1 MEEIFPVLTPLAVA
15 PGHPFP
21 YISTMSL
28 SLAVGLLDPETGE
41 RRFARVKVPQLLSRL
56 LEVEPGKFVLLDQVI
71 AANLDLLF
79 RGMVISESH
88 LFRVTRNADLAIEED
103 EADDLLLAIEEELRR
118 RRFGDAVRLEVER
131 SMPAATRQLL
141 LRGIGLA
148 EDDCYEISGMLD
160 LTALAE
166 LSSLDRP
173 DLKLQSW
180 SPVVPARPPRQGG
193 HGCGSGVG
201 SSAAIARRA

>member
-1 MEEIFPVLTPLAVA
+1 MVSAHSEPSAPGSATPSGRTLRRNELAVLEYGSCPQHPPPLRERFVEEIFPVLTPLAVA

-103 EADDLLLAIEEELRR
+103 EADDLLLAIEEELR
-118 RRFGDAVRLEVER
+118 
-131 SMPAATRQLL
+131 
-141 LRGIGLA
+141 
-148 EDDCYEISGMLD
+148 
-160 LTALAE
+160 
-166 LSSLDRP
+166 
-173 DLKLQSW
+173 
-180 SPVVPARPPRQGG
+180 
-193 HGCGSGVG
+193 
-201 SSAAIARRA
+201 